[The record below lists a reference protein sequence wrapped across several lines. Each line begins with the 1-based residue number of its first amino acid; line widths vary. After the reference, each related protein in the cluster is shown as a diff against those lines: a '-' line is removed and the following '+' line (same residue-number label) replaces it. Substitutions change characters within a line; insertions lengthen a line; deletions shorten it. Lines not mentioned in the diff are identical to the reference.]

1 MCMEIGISIPPHT
14 SSPEQL
20 FDWARLVDSG
30 PFSTLSALDR
40 VAYQNFEPLVT
51 LAFAAAITTR
61 VRLMTE
67 VLISPIR
74 NTTILAKE
82 SATLDVLSRGR
93 LTLGLGL
100 GGREEDYKAAG
111 IPYEHRGRRFN
122 EQLSQMKSIWTGQAP
137 SSDVGPIQ
145 PQPIQRNGPELLL
158 GGFTPRAIQRAARHG
173 DGFITERNRV
183 EEVNRLFRG
192 MEDAWQE
199 AGREG
204 KPRLVAQVDT
214 ALDPYGTGQGQ
225 KNIADYYA
233 AIPSFTEYK
242 SKTLR
247 TGERQLSEV
256 IQALEQIGTDEVVFF
271 TWGTELEQIARIASL
286 VG

>member
-1 MCMEIGISIPPHT
+1 MEIGISIPPHT
-14 SSPEQL
+14 SSPAHL
-20 FDWARLVDSG
+20 FDWVRRVESG
-30 PFSTLSALDR
+30 PFSTLSVLDR

-51 LAFAAAITTR
+51 LAAAAAITSR

-67 VLISPIR
+67 VLITPIR

-82 SATLDVLSRGR
+82 SATLDVLSGGR

-122 EQLSQMKSIWTGQAP
+122 EQLSLLKRIWSGQAL
-137 SSDVGPIQ
+137 SSDVGPVQ
-145 PQPIQRNGPELLL
+145 PHPVQRNGPEVLL
-158 GGFTPRAIQRAARHG
+158 GGSTPRAVQRAAQYA
-173 DGFITERNRV
+173 DGFITERNRI
-183 EEVNRLFRG
+183 EEVSRLFRSL
-192 MEDAWQE
+192 EDAWQE

-214 ALDPYGTGQGQ
+214 ALDPYGGGQGR

-233 AIPSFTEYK
+233 AIPSLTEYK

-271 TWGTELEQIARIASL
+271 AWSTELGQIDRIADL